1 MNIWA
6 INKELRIKHFL
17 IELVHR
23 HGENT
28 FSLRE
33 HPDQFQAVEI
43 YLSVQPDLRAY
54 IYTFAQ
60 SYEKYAIDLIFPIAE
75 NNIIGESENLN
86 LEQLFSILQIH
97 FEL

>member
-1 MNIWA
+1 MNVWA

-23 HGENT
+23 YGENT

-33 HPDQFQAVEI
+33 HPDQLQAVEI
-43 YLSVQPDLRAY
+43 YLSERSELSAY

-60 SYEKYAIDLIFPIAE
+60 SFEKYAVDLLFPYTE
-75 NNIIGESENLN
+75 HDIIGENENLN
-86 LEQLFSILQIH
+86 LEQLFSILNIH